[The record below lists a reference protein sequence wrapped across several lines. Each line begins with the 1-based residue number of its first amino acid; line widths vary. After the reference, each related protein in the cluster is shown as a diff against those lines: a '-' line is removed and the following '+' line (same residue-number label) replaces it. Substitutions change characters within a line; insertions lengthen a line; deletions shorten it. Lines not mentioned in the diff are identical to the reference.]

1 MAGASTSATSD
12 AGTCAQ
18 QLAGKLVRL
27 AELAAEREGC
37 DVVNVSTGELCK
49 AMGKPDGATM
59 EEVKSFVLQVL
70 KHLDGQ
76 GMTAACGCGFL
87 ALRVMRKG
95 MMETAVSNGRDLVE
109 FTPPD
114 IDQYLGEG

>member
-1 MAGASTSATSD
+1 MAVGSTSETSD
-12 AGTCAQ
+12 AGACAQ
-18 QLAGKLVRL
+18 QLARKLVRL
-27 AELAAEREGC
+27 ADLAAAQEGC
-37 DVVNVSTGELCK
+37 DIVNVSTGELCK

-95 MMETAVSNGRDLVE
+95 MMETAVSNGRDLLE
-109 FTPPD
+109 FTPSD
-114 IDQYLGEG
+114 IDQYIEEE